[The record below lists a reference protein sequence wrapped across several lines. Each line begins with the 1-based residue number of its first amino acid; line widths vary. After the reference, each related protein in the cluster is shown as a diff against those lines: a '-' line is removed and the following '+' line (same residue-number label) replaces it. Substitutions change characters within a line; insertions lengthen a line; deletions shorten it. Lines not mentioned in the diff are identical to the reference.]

1 MSLTPAVTADPWQAA
16 AERPEIRDQ
25 SRSGTTAV
33 SARGAREQDRD
44 LGLEHGPEPT
54 ALLGLCQE

>member
-25 SRSGTTAV
+25 SRSGTAV
-33 SARGAREQDRD
+33 SAQGARERD
-44 LGLEHGPEPT
+44 GDTGLEPWP
-54 ALLGLCQE
+54 